1 MNLNDINGGVVANHK
16 QDNLL
21 LAEPKKQEP
30 VLNKVDKKEE
40 VVDKKQFNDY
50 YAETRKESNQVKNG
64 STTTSSTYTSKTT
77 TTTNSS
83 YGSYGSSNKYG
94 STSTST
100 SKVGLYGG
108 GNLNYN
114 ERINS
119 LRKKSKE
126 IAKKEKAIEN
136 GMVSFEGEYK
146 FTLSKSGKIKK
157 KAKKFFKG
165 KKFFKQILIS
175 VATICLEVALGTL
188 ISSAK
193 VAVEKITDEV
203 KNAITRKE
211 VVVNVA

>member
-1 MNLNDINGGVVANHK
+1 MNLNDINGGVVASHK
-16 QDNLL
+16 QDSLL
-21 LAEPKKQEP
+21 LSKPKKQEP
-30 VLNKVDKKEE
+30 VLNKIDKKEE
-40 VVDKKQFNDY
+40 SVEKKQFNDY
-50 YAETRKESNQVKNG
+50 YTDIRKEVKDLKSG
-64 STTTSSTYTSKTT
+64 ATT
-77 TTTNSS
+77 TTTTSSS
-83 YGSYGSSNKYG
+83 YGSYNSNRYGTSSSSNP
-94 STSTST
+94 T

-108 GNLNYN
+108 ANLNYN
-114 ERINS
+114 ERVNS

-126 IAKKEKAIEN
+126 IAKKEKAMEN
-136 GMVSFEGEYK
+136 GMVAFEGEYK
-146 FTLSKSGKIKK
+146 FTISKSGKIKK

-165 KKFFKQILIS
+165 KRFFKQILIS